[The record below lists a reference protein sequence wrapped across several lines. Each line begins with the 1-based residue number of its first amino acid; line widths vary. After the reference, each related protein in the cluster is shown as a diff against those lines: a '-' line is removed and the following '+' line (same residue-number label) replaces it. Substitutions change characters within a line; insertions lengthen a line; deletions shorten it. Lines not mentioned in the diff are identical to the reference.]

1 MVTVNGEKVQA
12 SGQTIAEYL
21 KNTGYNAERVV
32 VELNLQIV
40 SKDKY
45 SELTLKENDAVE
57 ILNFVGGG

>member
-21 KNTGYNAERVV
+21 KNTGYNADRVV
-32 VELNLQIV
+32 VELNLQII
-40 SKDKY
+40 SKNKY
-45 SELTLKENDAVE
+45 SEITLKENDAVE

>member
-21 KNTGYNAERVV
+21 NNAGYNAERVV

-40 SKDKY
+40 SKEKY
-45 SELTLKENDAVE
+45 SELTLKKNDSVE

>member
-1 MVTVNGEKVQA
+1 MLTVNSEKVQA

-21 KNTGYNAERVV
+21 KNTGYNADRVV

>member
-21 KNTGYNAERVV
+21 KNTGYNADRVV

>member
-1 MVTVNGEKVQA
+1 MVTVNCEKVQA

-21 KNTGYNAERVV
+21 KNTGYNADRVA

>member
-1 MVTVNGEKVQA
+1 MVNVNGEKVQA

-21 KNTGYNAERVV
+21 KNTGYNADRVV
-32 VELNLQIV
+32 VELNLQII

-45 SELTLKENDAVE
+45 SEITLKENDAVE

>member
-21 KNTGYNAERVV
+21 SNAGYNAERVV

-40 SKDKY
+40 SKEKY
-45 SELTLKENDAVE
+45 SELILKKDDSVE

>member
-21 KNTGYNAERVV
+21 NNAGYNAERVV

-40 SKDKY
+40 SKEKY
-45 SELTLKENDAVE
+45 SEHILKKDDSVE

>member
-12 SGQTIAEYL
+12 RGQTIAEYL
-21 KNTGYNAERVV
+21 KNTGYNADRVV

-45 SELTLKENDAVE
+45 SEITLKENDAVE

>member
-21 KNTGYNAERVV
+21 KNTGYNADRVV
-32 VELNLQIV
+32 VELNLKIV

>member
-1 MVTVNGEKVQA
+1 MVNVNGEKVQA

-21 KNTGYNAERVV
+21 KNTGYNADRVV
-32 VELNLQIV
+32 VELNLKIV

>member
-21 KNTGYNAERVV
+21 KNTGYNADMVV

>member
-21 KNTGYNAERVV
+21 KNTGYNADRVV

-45 SELTLKENDAVE
+45 SELTLKENDSVE

>member
-21 KNTGYNAERVV
+21 NNAGYNAERVV
-32 VELNLQIV
+32 VELNLQII
-40 SKDKY
+40 SKEKY
-45 SELTLKENDAVE
+45 SELILKKDDSVE

>member
-21 KNTGYNAERVV
+21 KNTGYNADRVV
-32 VELNLQIV
+32 VELNLQII

-45 SELTLKENDAVE
+45 SEITLKENDAVE

>member
-21 KNTGYNAERVV
+21 NNAGYNAERVV

-40 SKDKY
+40 SKEKY
-45 SELTLKENDAVE
+45 SELTLKKDDSVE

>member
-1 MVTVNGEKVQA
+1 MVTVNGEKIQA

-21 KNTGYNAERVV
+21 KNTGYNADRVV

>member
-21 KNTGYNAERVV
+21 KNTSYNADRVV

>member
-1 MVTVNGEKVQA
+1 MVNVNGEKVQA

-21 KNTGYNAERVV
+21 KNTGYNADRVV

>member
-12 SGQTIAEYL
+12 SGQTRAEYL
-21 KNTGYNAERVV
+21 KNTGYNADRVV
-32 VELNLQIV
+32 VELNLQII

>member
-12 SGQTIAEYL
+12 SGQTITEYL
-21 KNTGYNAERVV
+21 KNTGYNADRVV

-45 SELTLKENDAVE
+45 SEITLKENDAVE

>member
-21 KNTGYNAERVV
+21 KNTGYNADRVV

-45 SELTLKENDAVE
+45 SEITLKENDAVE

>member
-21 KNTGYNAERVV
+21 KNTGYNADRVV
-32 VELNLQIV
+32 VELNLQII

>member
-1 MVTVNGEKVQA
+1 MVNVNGEKVQA

-21 KNTGYNAERVV
+21 KNTGYNADRVV
-32 VELNLQIV
+32 VELNLKIV

-45 SELTLKENDAVE
+45 SEITLKENDAVE

>member
-21 KNTGYNAERVV
+21 NNAGYNAERVV

-40 SKDKY
+40 SKEKY
-45 SELTLKENDAVE
+45 SELILKKDDSVE

>member
-21 KNTGYNAERVV
+21 SNAGYNAERVV

-40 SKDKY
+40 SKEKY
-45 SELTLKENDAVE
+45 SELTLKKDDSVE

>member
-12 SGQTIAEYL
+12 SGQTITEYL
-21 KNTGYNAERVV
+21 NNAGYNAERVV

-40 SKDKY
+40 SKEKY
-45 SELTLKENDAVE
+45 SEHILKKDDSVE

>member
-21 KNTGYNAERVV
+21 RNTGYNADRVV
-32 VELNLQIV
+32 VELNLQII

>member
-21 KNTGYNAERVV
+21 KNTGYNADRVV
-32 VELNLQIV
+32 VELNLQIT

-45 SELTLKENDAVE
+45 SELTLKKNDAVE

>member
-21 KNTGYNAERVV
+21 KNTGYNADRVV

-57 ILNFVGGG
+57 ILKFVGGG

>member
-21 KNTGYNAERVV
+21 KNTGYNADRVV
-32 VELNLQIV
+32 VELNLKIV

-45 SELTLKENDAVE
+45 SEITLKENDAVE

>member
-21 KNTGYNAERVV
+21 KNAGYNADRVV
-32 VELNLQIV
+32 VELNLQII

-45 SELTLKENDAVE
+45 SEITLKENDAVE

>member
-1 MVTVNGEKVQA
+1 MVNVNGEKVQA

-21 KNTGYNAERVV
+21 KNTGYNADRVV
-32 VELNLQIV
+32 VELNLQII

>member
-1 MVTVNGEKVQA
+1 MVNVNGEKVQA

-21 KNTGYNAERVV
+21 KNTGYNADRVV

-45 SELTLKENDAVE
+45 SEITLKENDAVE